1 MLISNIL
8 CRNFLGRVMVLL
20 KLNVLKKQILY
31 SFLIGRHSNL
41 VSFLHTDMTKKE
53 AFKLGSSLKFM
64 FSKKATKIE
73 TNLHHWLDT
82 YLVNVKLT
90 VKVWS
95 IFEAFLENMNFT
107 CSNQLCHFFFKRL
120 ILNGILK
127 SQIDYLQEF
136 LNVLEERQ
144 TARKS
149 SKSNQQAMYAEIPDH
164 HKQLFRRLVS
174 DGMNPTVEDKL
185 LYMKDNLIKIAKH
198 RAMKMVSLYY
208 IQ

>member
-1 MLISNIL
+1 M
-8 CRNFLGRVMVLL
+8 
-20 KLNVLKKQILY
+20 KK
-31 SFLIGRHSNL
+31 
-41 VSFLHTDMTKKE
+41 
-53 AFKLGSSLKFM
+53 
-64 FSKKATKIE
+64 
-73 TNLHHWLDT
+73 NLHHWFDT

>member
-1 MLISNIL
+1 MAYHYD
-8 CRNFLGRVMVLL
+8 VLHP
-20 KLNVLKKQILY
+20 LY
-31 SFLIGRHSNL
+31 SG
-41 VSFLHTDMTKKE
+41 
-53 AFKLGSSLKFM
+53 
-64 FSKKATKIE
+64 
-73 TNLHHWLDT
+73 
-82 YLVNVKLT
+82 
-90 VKVWS
+90 
-95 IFEAFLENMNFT
+95 
-107 CSNQLCHFFFKRL
+107 SNQLYYFFFKRL

-198 RAMKMVSLYY
+198 RAMKMVSLFTNQIYLL
-208 IQ
+208 

>member
-1 MLISNIL
+1 MASPFSYLWHKSNIL
-8 CRNFLGRVMVLL
+8 CRKILL
-20 KLNVLKKQILY
+20 KNRTFCLNQTCLNKKTWP
-31 SFLIGRHSNL
+31 F
-41 VSFLHTDMTKKE
+41 
-53 AFKLGSSLKFM
+53 
-64 FSKKATKIE
+64 
-73 TNLHHWLDT
+73 
-82 YLVNVKLT
+82 
-90 VKVWS
+90 
-95 IFEAFLENMNFT
+95 FT
-107 CSNQLCHFFFKRL
+107 CSNQLYYFFFKRL

-198 RAMKMVSLYY
+198 RAMKMVSLFTNQIYLL
-208 IQ
+208 

>member
-1 MLISNIL
+1 M
-8 CRNFLGRVMVLL
+8 
-20 KLNVLKKQILY
+20 
-31 SFLIGRHSNL
+31 
-41 VSFLHTDMTKKE
+41 
-53 AFKLGSSLKFM
+53 
-64 FSKKATKIE
+64 
-73 TNLHHWLDT
+73 
-82 YLVNVKLT
+82 
-90 VKVWS
+90 
-95 IFEAFLENMNFT
+95 
-107 CSNQLCHFFFKRL
+107 
-120 ILNGILK
+120 NGILK

-198 RAMKMVSLYY
+198 RAMKMVSLFSNFSSCIIRIIFNNKEFGERE
-208 IQ
+208 IQKM

>member
-1 MLISNIL
+1 M
-8 CRNFLGRVMVLL
+8 
-20 KLNVLKKQILY
+20 
-31 SFLIGRHSNL
+31 
-41 VSFLHTDMTKKE
+41 
-53 AFKLGSSLKFM
+53 
-64 FSKKATKIE
+64 
-73 TNLHHWLDT
+73 
-82 YLVNVKLT
+82 
-90 VKVWS
+90 
-95 IFEAFLENMNFT
+95 
-107 CSNQLCHFFFKRL
+107 
-120 ILNGILK
+120 NGILK

-149 SKSNQQAMYAEIPDH
+149 SKSNQQAMYADIPDH

-198 RAMKMVSLYY
+198 RAMKMVSLFSNFSCMYYTYY